1 MNGTE
6 AGTHESSIE
15 GSLYDTVPDNV
26 RTKYAGI
33 ALQDIHGL
41 VSIGGIAQF
50 ACEHDMTI
58 EEVEID
64 DYRDWSVIHA
74 SGGVGGVGEDQLE
87 WAVEELLDPDST
99 YDTDE
104 ARYLF
109 QMLVNERLEARDAH
123 RD

>member
-1 MNGTE
+1 M
-6 AGTHESSIE
+6 
-15 GSLYDTVPDNV
+15 YDVVPDHV
-26 RTKYAGI
+26 KRKYAGVSLHDINGI
-33 ALQDIHGL
+33 A
-41 VSIGGIAQF
+41 SIGGIAQF
-50 ACEHDMTI
+50 AREHDI
-58 EEVEID
+58 AIADVEID

-74 SGGVGGVGEDQLE
+74 SGGVGGVGEDQFE

-123 RD
+123 RE